1 MTITKETRR
10 AGGAA
15 GLGDAVCLSANG
27 SQNSPGPFPS
37 QAKNSAEAW
46 RGKGGV
52 S

>member
-1 MTITKETRR
+1 MAQSHDARR
-10 AGGAA
+10 VVGAA